1 MRQRRVRV
9 IQAWSKPVS
18 VREQK
23 NWARQLDLLVDATKT
38 LRMFFLDLR
47 AMDSHKNTAKSER
60 TAKSLNR
67 ALPGVVLGL
76 PCFAPFTD

>member
-1 MRQRRVRV
+1 MRQRRVRE
-9 IQAWSKPVS
+9 IQTWSKPVS

-23 NWARQLDLLVDATKT
+23 NWARQPGLLVDATHT

-47 AMDSHKNTAKSER
+47 AMESHKNPAKSER

-76 PCFAPFTD
+76 SCFAPFTD